1 MRLFG
6 RDSVSTP
13 ILAIL
18 DGLLLVVGF
27 VVSLEVLVFLALL
40 VNPSHPL
47 RAYFQVTTI
56 AEVPPAIWPTDG
68 LVQVAPGST
77 SAAAEAEPWAYIRF
91 RPGTRLFVLAS
102 VVVALAWRAC
112 IIIVLLL
119 LRRVLLN
126 ISPASPFP
134 RANIRCI
141 RHMGWAILAMAVLD
155 LLIGAGMM
163 TYMRATVAV
172 AGRPAVVPSAMLVA
186 NFPWGT
192 ILAGLAVVVLAE
204 IFRAGADLQD
214 EQSLT
219 V

>member
-1 MRLFG
+1 
-6 RDSVSTP
+6 
-13 ILAIL
+13 
-18 DGLLLVVGF
+18 
-27 VVSLEVLVFLALL
+27 
-40 VNPSHPL
+40 
-47 RAYFQVTTI
+47 
-56 AEVPPAIWPTDG
+56 
-68 LVQVAPGST
+68 
-77 SAAAEAEPWAYIRF
+77 
-91 RPGTRLFVLAS
+91 
-102 VVVALAWRAC
+102 
-112 IIIVLLL
+112 
-119 LRRVLLN
+119 
-126 ISPASPFP
+126 
-134 RANIRCI
+134 
-141 RHMGWAILAMAVLD
+141 MGWAILAMAVLD